1 MKFAIAPF
9 AAKLPTG
16 ERNPKDFPYFA
27 ELVQMLNTDGHEIV
41 QIGTRGESRIEGV
54 SQFIQ
59 GFPLDKLVDV
69 IRGCDS
75 FVSVDSFLPHL
86 CWLHRLPP
94 GVVIWGQSDP
104 RVWGHPQNANL
115 TKGKLR
121 QFQFAPWYEAT
132 YDESVFVSPQEV
144 RDALYQLVQ
153 FTPA

>member
-1 MKFAIAPF
+1 MKIALAPY
-9 AAKLPTG
+9 AAQLPNG
-16 ERNPKDFPYFA
+16 ARNPKNYPWFKDVID
-27 ELVQMLNTDGHEIV
+27 LLRVDGHEVV
-41 QIGTRGESRIEGV
+41 QIGTAGESRIDGV

-69 IRGCDS
+69 VRGCDS
-75 FVSVDSFLPHL
+75 FISVDSFLPHF
-86 CWLHRLPP
+86 CWLHRLSP

-121 QFQFAPWYEAT
+121 QFQFAPWYEAV
-132 YDESVFVSPQEV
+132 YDPDVFVSPQEV
-144 RDALYQLVQ
+144 RDALYGLVQ